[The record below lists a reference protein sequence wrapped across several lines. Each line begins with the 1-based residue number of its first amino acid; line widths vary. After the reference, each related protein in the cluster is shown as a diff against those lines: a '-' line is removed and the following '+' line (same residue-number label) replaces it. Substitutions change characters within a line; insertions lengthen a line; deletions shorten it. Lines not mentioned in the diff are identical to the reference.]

1 MQTPPAR
8 TPHRLDPA
16 GGCPHSLNARLLAGG
31 AVVPVELP
39 GGVPGAAVLGH
50 EALKEFLQHPEVA
63 KDARHFTDLRE
74 GRIPAGW
81 PLLTFATVRGM
92 TTADGADHRR
102 LRSLTSRAFTPRRVE
117 ELRPR
122 IEQLTAT
129 LLDGLSR
136 AAAADGV
143 ADLRRHFALPL
154 PMAVICELLGVDA
167 EFRDRLH
174 HLSSQ
179 VVATGIGPAEAIAA
193 NRELLALLGEIAEA
207 KAAAPA
213 DDLTSALIAARD
225 EGGDRL
231 GDQELIGTLLL
242 MIVAGHETTLNLI
255 TNAVRALCAHRDQLD
270 LVRAGR
276 ASWADVVEETLRW
289 DAPVS
294 YFPFRYP
301 VRDLTVAGTHI
312 PAGTPVLAGYSAAG
326 RDPAAHGPDADRF
339 DVTRPARP
347 GAPRHLSLGHGAHYC
362 LGAPLARL
370 EAGIALERLF
380 TRFPALDLA
389 VAEADLAP
397 HAGFVGNSVRTLPVR
412 LTPAGA
418 PGGPRESPAA
428 FGDADGPTET
438 DGGATPGRRRG

>member
-1 MQTPPAR
+1 METSPVRPPY
-8 TPHRLDPA
+8 RLDPA
-16 GGCPHSLNARLLAGG
+16 GGCPHAVNARLLAEG
-31 AVVPVELP
+31 AVAAVELP
-39 GGVPGAAVLGH
+39 GGIEGMAVLGH

-63 KDARHFTDLRE
+63 KNARHFTDLRE

-81 PLLTFATVRGM
+81 PLLTFATVQGM
-92 TTADGADHRR
+92 TTADGENHRR
-102 LRSLTSRAFTPRRVE
+102 LRSLAGRAFTPRRVE
-117 ELRPR
+117 QLRPR
-122 IEQLTAT
+122 IEQLTAE
-129 LLDGLSR
+129 LLDNLAG
-136 AAAADGV
+136 AAAAGDGV

-154 PMAVICELLGVDA
+154 PMGVICELLGVDV

-174 HLSSQ
+174 HLSNQ
-179 VVATGIGPAEAIAA
+179 VVATDTTPEQTIAA
-193 NRELLALLGEIAEA
+193 NRELGAVLGEIAAA
-207 KAAAPA
+207 KTAQPA
-213 DDLTSALIAARD
+213 DDLTSALIAVRD

-231 GDQELIGTLLL
+231 GDQELTGTLLL
-242 MIVAGHETTLNLI
+242 MIIAGHETTLNLI

-270 LVRAGR
+270 LVRAGG

-301 VRDLTVAGTHI
+301 VRDLTVDGTPI

-347 GAPRHLSLGHGAHYC
+347 DAVRPLSLGHGAHYC

-380 TRFPALDLA
+380 TRFPGLELA
-389 VAEADLAP
+389 ADEADLAP
-397 HAGFVGNSVRTLPVR
+397 HAGFVGNSVRALPVR
-412 LTPAGA
+412 PVPVGNRGA
-418 PGGPRESPAA
+418 
-428 FGDADGPTET
+428 
-438 DGGATPGRRRG
+438 

>member
-1 MQTPPAR
+1 METSPAR
-8 TPHRLDPA
+8 PPHRLDPA
-16 GGCPHSLNARLLAGG
+16 GGCPHAVNARLLAGG
-31 AVVPVELP
+31 AVAPVELP
-39 GGVPGAAVLGH
+39 GGIEGMAVLGH

-63 KDARHFTDLRE
+63 KNARHFTDLRE

-81 PLLTFATVRGM
+81 PLLTFATVPGM
-92 TTADGADHRR
+92 TTADGDDHRR
-102 LRSLTSRAFTPRRVE
+102 LRSLAGRAFTPRRVE
-117 ELRPR
+117 QLRPR
-122 IEQLTAT
+122 IEQLTAA
-129 LLDGLSR
+129 LLDDL
-136 AAAADGV
+136 AAAAKDADGV

-154 PMAVICELLGVDA
+154 PMGVICELLGVGA

-174 HLSSQ
+174 HLSNQ
-179 VVATGIGPAEAIAA
+179 VVATDIEPAEAIAA
-193 NRELLALLGEIAEA
+193 NRELVAVLGEIAAA

-225 EGGDRL
+225 EDGDRL
-231 GDQELIGTLLL
+231 GHQELIGTLLL

-270 LVRAGR
+270 LVRTGEATWAG
-276 ASWADVVEETLRW
+276 VVEETLRW

-301 VRDLTVAGTHI
+301 VRDLTVDGTLI

-347 GAPRHLSLGHGAHYC
+347 GAVRHLSLGHGAHYC

-380 TRFPALDLA
+380 TRFPDLEPA
-389 VAEADLAP
+389 APEAGLAP

-412 LTPAGA
+412 LAPAGS
-418 PGGPRESPAA
+418 PGA
-428 FGDADGPTET
+428 
-438 DGGATPGRRRG
+438 